1 MDLKELTKKIQRH
14 VGVKTDGIY
23 GPNTAQAILD
33 KWVNEELPEVALKL
47 SQVHETMARA
57 IAHMED
63 HAVTGPENL
72 RIVRLPASDKGGDWE
87 ICGVSDGFEPQ
98 EVGDMKAYMDAGD
111 KQSAW
116 NYLLTYLIKNT
127 DPVLSYAKVSMYPA
141 LEFFLR
147 DMYFNMGPGGCVKVI
162 QRVCRA
168 KGADIKYDGAIGP
181 ATRKAFAEVIKSRSN
196 DKELLESFHQH
207 REAYYKKL
215 VQYPEF
221 GRGWLNR
228 NDEAYDYALQ
238 FLK

>member
-1 MDLKELTKKIQRH
+1 
-14 VGVKTDGIY
+14 
-23 GPNTAQAILD
+23 
-33 KWVNEELPEVALKL
+33 
-47 SQVHETMARA
+47 MASY

-63 HAVTGPENL
+63 HKVTGPKDL
-72 RIVRLPASDKGGDWE
+72 RVVRLPATDKGGEWE
-87 ICGVSDGFEPQ
+87 VCGVSDGFEPKQ
-98 EVGDMKAYMDAGD
+98 VSDIQAYLEEGLRE
-111 KQSAW
+111 SAW
-116 NYLLTYLIKNT
+116 NYLLTYLIKKT
-127 DPVLSYAKVSMYPA
+127 DPVRSYAKVSMYPA

-147 DMYFNMGPGGCVKVI
+147 DMYFNMGPGGCVRVI

-181 ATRKAFAEVIKSRSN
+181 ATRKAFAEVIKSRSS

-207 REAYYKKL
+207 REANYKKL

-221 GRGWLNR
+221 GIGWLNR